1 MKDEIWKVIK
11 GYEGKY
17 EVSNFGRVRSLPR
30 YVRNSVGS
38 QTFVDG
44 KMLIPFQDKV
54 GYLHVLLSDKN
65 YKKKQWLVHRLVAMA
80 FLENP
85 NNYPV
90 VNHKDENKS
99 NNCVNNL
106 EWCTQSYNLSYN
118 EGQKKRRERKIEMY
132 DRNTGKYLRTFNSI
146 DEASKIMKINRTTIS
161 QVAANLRGRHTAGG
175 YKWRY
180 AEHTN

>member
-1 MKDEIWKVIK
+1 MENEIWKAVV

-17 EVSNFGRVRSLPR
+17 EVSNLGNVKSIPR

-65 YKKKQWLVHRLVAMA
+65 YKKKRWLVHRLVAMA

-132 DRNTGKYLRTFNSI
+132 DRITGEYLRTFNSI

-180 AEHTN
+180 AD

>member
-1 MKDEIWKVIK
+1 MSKEIWKDAV
-11 GYEGKY
+11 GYEGRY
-17 EVSNFGRVRSLPR
+17 QVSNLGHVRSVSR
-30 YVRNSVGS
+30 WVDAS
-38 QTFVDG
+38 QGRKLFLEG
-44 KMLIPFQDKV
+44 KVLQLQPDNV
-54 GYLHVLLSDKN
+54 GYMHVSLLDKN
-65 YKKKQWLVHRLVAMA
+65 HKIKRWTVHRLVAIA
-80 FLENP
+80 FIENP
-85 NNYPV
+85 HNYPI

-106 EWCTQSYNLSYN
+106 EWCTQSYNLYYN

-132 DRNTGKYLRTFNSI
+132 DRITGEYLRTFNSI

-180 AEHTN
+180 ADKTN